1 MPTMAYVVQTRSG
14 TWEIR
19 ESHATEAGPRSR
31 TLATFSTLSGDILRR
46 AMTRATGDVDADEL
60 REAALRAGA
69 PLAESPSDEAARG
82 LLAELSGGRRP
93 RRALRRL
100 LADALRSDTVEV
112 SDAARS
118 AAPWVAATPAQRG
131 QALHDLLLL
140 ADALPVPARND
151 RARFPRLRSRPA

>member
-1 MPTMAYVVQTRSG
+1 MAYVVQTRSG
-14 TWEIR
+14 GWEIR
-19 ESHATEAGPRSR
+19 ESRSTDAGPRSR
-31 TLATFSTLSGDILRR
+31 TLATFSLLDDDALQLAIS
-46 AMTRATGDVDADEL
+46 RATGEVDANEL

-69 PLAESPSDEAARG
+69 PFAESPSDEAARD

-100 LADALRSDTVEV
+100 LADALRSDAVEV

-118 AAPWVAATPAQRG
+118 AAPWVAATPAQRA

-140 ADALPVPARND
+140 ADALPARGRDD
-151 RARFPRLRSRPA
+151 RPRFPRLRSSPA